1 LVVELQAKRLEIPEA
16 KIPPKVSLAPPAT
29 ASPTYHQN
37 SVEDWFYT
45 SLMR

>member
-1 LVVELQAKRLEIPEA
+1 LVVELQAKRLEIPEE
-16 KIPPKVSLAPPAT
+16 KIPPKVSSPPAT